1 MTPTVAMSIPPSA
14 GPAIMPT
21 LPRKVLSAAAAGISP
36 GSTSRGVIAS
46 SEGRCRPL
54 RADMKAAAAT

>member
-1 MTPTVAMSIPPSA
+1 MPTVAISTPPSA

-21 LPRKVLSAAAAGISP
+21 LPRNAWSAAAAGISS

-46 SEGRCRPL
+46 SDGRCSPL
-54 RADMKAAAAT
+54 RADMIAAAT